1 MSDGAPHGAR
11 GRSGPARG
19 RRPVGRRAVFFWVAT
34 LVCVAMV
41 PAMPS
46 EFRWVALATAGIGF
60 FWAVLLSLEDLLG
73 PGALPDLRF
82 PPVVPAVPFP
92 PPPPPGGPRD

>member
-1 MSDGAPHGAR
+1 
-11 GRSGPARG
+11 
-19 RRPVGRRAVFFWVAT
+19 VFFWVAT

-41 PAMPS
+41 PAMPP
-46 EFRWVALATAGIGF
+46 ELRWVAWATAGIGV

-73 PGALPDLRF
+73 PGEPRAFRF
-82 PPVVPAVPFP
+82 PPMVPEVPFQ